1 MIYTIADYL
10 LILCTIIAALTIIA
24 GLAIIP
30 FMTSEHISETR
41 NTVDNVLEN

>member
-10 LILCTIIAALTIIA
+10 LIFCTIIAALTIIA

-30 FMTSEHISETR
+30 FITDEHTSETR
-41 NTVDNVLEN
+41 KTIDNVLED